1 MESPRYFYMKRI
13 IKKVAV
19 LGSGVMGSRIACH
32 FANIGVPVLLLDIAP
47 KELTADEEKKGL
59 KLDAPAVRNRIVNSA
74 LQAAV
79 VANPSPLYRK
89 SEASRI
95 KTGNFD
101 DNLKEI
107 ATCDWVIEV
116 VVERLDIKKGL
127 YERVEQFRKKGTLIT
142 SNTSGI
148 PIHLLA
154 EGRSQDF
161 KENFAGTHF
170 FNPPR
175 YLKLLEIIPTPETKP
190 EVVDFLLHYGD
201 LYLGKTVV
209 LAKDTPGFI
218 ANRVGVFALLDA
230 MQTMQKLGLT
240 VEETDK
246 LTGPVIGHA
255 KSATLRTSDVVGLD
269 TTINVANGLVQ
280 GLPNDEAKDVFVL
293 PDFMQQMGE
302 NKWLGDK
309 TGQGFYK
316 KVKGADGKSEIH
328 ALDLNTLE
336 YKPSQKVKFATL
348 ELTKSIDKL
357 ADRFKVL
364 VTGKDKAGEFYRLS
378 FGSLFAYV
386 SNRVP
391 EIADQLYKID
401 DALRAGFG
409 WELGPFETWDAL
421 GVQAGLDL
429 AKAAGRTVA
438 PWVEDMLA
446 AGNQTFYK
454 VEGGVRKF
462 YDKESK
468 QYQPVAGVENF
479 IILDN
484 LRASG
489 KVLWKN
495 AGASVIDLGDGIL
508 NVEFHSKMNSL
519 GTDVIQGLLKGV
531 EMAEAG
537 YRGLVVGNDAPNFSA
552 GANLGLVYMQALEQ
566 EFDEL
571 NLMVQQFQQAMMRM
585 RYSSI
590 PVVGTPHGLTLGGGC
605 ELNLHCDR
613 VVASAETYMGLVEF
627 GVGLIPG
634 GGGTKE
640 MTLRTATKY
649 EEGEPELNLL
659 RNTYMTISTA
669 KVSTSAAEAF
679 DLGFLRRG
687 DEIVV
692 NPNRVIA
699 QAKAAAIELADAG
712 YSQPTP
718 KTNIKVHGKGA
729 LAMFKTGVYAM
740 KEGKYISAHDQLIA
754 DKLAYVMCGGDL
766 SAPTEVSEQ
775 YLLDLEREAFLS
787 LTGERKTLERIQ
799 SILTTGKPLRN

>member
-1 MESPRYFYMKRI
+1 MNRT

-32 FANIGVPVLLLDIAP
+32 FANIGVQVLLLDIAP
-47 KELTADEEKKGL
+47 KELTPDEEKKGL
-59 KLDAPAVRNRIVNSA
+59 KLDAPAVRNRIVNAA
-74 LQAAV
+74 LQAAI

-89 SEASRI
+89 ADAAKI

-101 DNLKEI
+101 DNLKDI
-107 ATCDWVIEV
+107 AGCDWTIEV
-116 VVERLDIKKGL
+116 VIERLDIKKSL

-154 EGRSQDF
+154 EGRSEDF
-161 KENFAGTHF
+161 KQHFAGTHF

-175 YLKLLEIIPTPETKP
+175 YLKLLEIIPTADTKP
-190 EVVDFLLHYGD
+190 DVLDFLQHYGD

-209 LAKDTPGFI
+209 MAKDTPGFI
-218 ANRVGVFALLDA
+218 ANRVGVWALLDA

-269 TTINVANGLVQ
+269 TTINVANGLAQ

-293 PDFMQQMGE
+293 PDFVQKMGE
-302 NKWLGDK
+302 SKWLGDK

-316 KVKGADGKSEIH
+316 KVKGEGGKSEIH

-348 ELTKSIDKL
+348 ELTKSIEKL

-364 VTGKDKAGEFYRLS
+364 VGGKDKAGEFYRLS
-378 FGSLFAYV
+378 FGGLFAYV

-391 EIADQLYKID
+391 EISDQLYKID

-421 GVQAGLDL
+421 GVQAGVDL

-438 PWVEDMLA
+438 PWVEEMLA
-446 AGNQTFYK
+446 AGHSTFYK
-454 VEGGVRKF
+454 VEDGVRKF
-462 YDKESK
+462 YDQATKT
-468 QYQPVAGVENF
+468 YQAIPGVENF

-571 NLMVQQFQQAMMRM
+571 NLMIQQFQQAMMRM

-613 VVASAETYMGLVEF
+613 VVAAAESYIGLVEF

-640 MTLRTATKY
+640 MTLRTAAKY
-649 EEGEPELNLL
+649 EEGEPEFNLL

-669 KVSTSAAEAF
+669 KVSTSAAEAM

-692 NPNRVIA
+692 NSNRVIA
-699 QAKAAAIELADAG
+699 AAKAAALELADAG
-712 YSQPTP
+712 YTQPTQ

-740 KEGKYISAHDQLIA
+740 QQGNYISTHDQLIA

-766 SAPTEVSEQ
+766 SSPTEVSEQ

-787 LTGERKTLERIQ
+787 LCGERKTLERIQ

>member
-1 MESPRYFYMKRI
+1 MNRI

-32 FANIGVPVLLLDIAP
+32 FANIGVQVLLLDIAP
-47 KELTADEEKKGL
+47 KELTPDEEKKGL
-59 KLDAPAVRNRIVNSA
+59 TLDKPQVRNRIVNSA
-74 LQAAV
+74 LEAAV
-79 VANPSPLYRK
+79 KANPSPLYRK
-89 SEASRI
+89 QDVSKI

-101 DNLKEI
+101 DNLKDI
-107 ATCDWVIEV
+107 AGCDWTIEV
-116 VVERLDIKKGL
+116 VVERLDIKKSV
-127 YERVEQFRKKGTLIT
+127 YERVEQFRKPGTLIT

-154 EGRSQDF
+154 EGRSEDF
-161 KENFAGTHF
+161 KQHFCGTHF

-175 YLKLLEIIPTPETKP
+175 YLKLLEIIPTPDTKP

-209 LAKDTPGFI
+209 LAQDTPGFI
-218 ANRVGVFALLDA
+218 ANRVGVFGLLDA
-230 MQTMQKLGLT
+230 MHVMQELGLT
-240 VEETDK
+240 VEEVDK
-246 LTGPVIGHA
+246 LTGPMIGHA
-255 KSATLRTSDVVGLD
+255 KSATFRTSDVVGLD
-269 TTINVANGLVQ
+269 TTVNVAKGLGQ
-280 GLPNDEAKDVFVL
+280 SLPHDEAKAVFTL
-293 PDFMQQMGE
+293 PDFVQKMSE

-316 KVKGADGKSEIH
+316 KTKGAGGKTEIL
-328 ALDLNTLE
+328 ALDLNSMEYQPSKKIKFPTLE
-336 YKPSQKVKFATL
+336 ATKPIEKV
-348 ELTKSIDKL
+348 

-364 VTGKDKAGEFYRLS
+364 VGGKDKAGEFYRKS
-378 FGSLFAYV
+378 FAGLFAYV
-386 SNRVP
+386 SNRIP
-391 EIADQLYKID
+391 EITDALYKID

-421 GVQAGLDL
+421 GVQKGLEL
-429 AKAAGRTVA
+429 AEAEGKTVA
-438 PWVEDMLA
+438 PWVGEMLA
-446 AGNQTFYK
+446 AGHTTFYK
-454 VEGGVRKF
+454 VDEKGTRQY
-462 YDKESK
+462 YDIDSK
-468 QYQPVAGVENF
+468 SYQPIPGVENF

-484 LRASG
+484 LRAAG

-495 AGASVIDLGDGIL
+495 AGASVLDLGDGIL
-508 NVEFHSKMNSL
+508 NVEFHSKMNAMGS
-519 GTDVIQGLLKGV
+519 DVIQGLMKGV
-531 EMAEAG
+531 DMAEKG

-552 GANLGLVYMQALEQ
+552 GANLGLVYMFALEQ
-566 EFDEL
+566 DYDEL
-571 NLMVQQFQQAMMRM
+571 NLMIAQFQQAMMRM

-590 PVVGTPHGLTLGGGC
+590 PVVGTPHGLALGGGC
-605 ELNLHCDR
+605 ELNLHCDK
-613 VVASAETYMGLVEF
+613 VVAAAETYMGLVEF

-640 MTLRTATKY
+640 MTLRTAAKY
-649 EEGEPELNLL
+649 EEGEPEYNLL

-692 NPNRVIA
+692 NSNRVIA
-699 QAKAAAIELADAG
+699 QAKATALELADAG
-712 YSQPTP
+712 YTQPVP
-718 KTNIKVHGKGA
+718 QTNIKVHGRGA
-729 LAMFKTGVYAM
+729 LAMFNTGVFAM
-740 KEGKYISAHDQLIA
+740 KEGNYISAHDQKIA

>member
-1 MESPRYFYMKRI
+1 MKRI

-116 VVERLDIKKGL
+116 VVERLDIKKSL

-154 EGRSQDF
+154 EGRSEDF

-175 YLKLLEIIPTPETKP
+175 YLKLLEIIPTPKTKP
-190 EVVDFLLHYGD
+190 DVVDFLLHYGD

-269 TTINVANGLVQ
+269 TTINVANGLAQ

-293 PDFMQQMGE
+293 PDFVKQMGE

-364 VTGKDKAGEFYRLS
+364 VSGKDKAGEFYRLS

-386 SNRVP
+386 SNRIP

-421 GVQAGLDL
+421 GVQAGIDL

-438 PWVEDMLA
+438 LWVEEMLA
-446 AGNQTFYK
+446 AGNSTFYK
-454 VEGGVRKF
+454 VENGVRKF

-468 QYQPVAGVENF
+468 QYQPVSGVENF

-571 NLMVQQFQQAMMRM
+571 NMMIQQFQQAMMRM

-640 MTLRTATKY
+640 MTLRTAAKY
-649 EEGEPELNLL
+649 EEGEPEFNLL

-692 NPNRVIA
+692 NSNRVIA

-712 YSQPTP
+712 YSQPSQ

-740 KEGKYISAHDQLIA
+740 KEGKYISEHDQKIA

-766 SAPTEVSEQ
+766 SSPTEVSEQ

-787 LTGERKTLERIQ
+787 LCGERKTLERIQ
-799 SILTTGKPLRN
+799 AILTTGKPLRN

>member
-1 MESPRYFYMKRI
+1 MKRI

-107 ATCDWVIEV
+107 ASCDWVIEV
-116 VVERLDIKKGL
+116 VVERLDIKKSL

-154 EGRSQDF
+154 EGRSSDF

-175 YLKLLEIIPTPETKP
+175 YLKLLEIIPTPDTKP

-269 TTINVANGLVQ
+269 TTINVANGLAQ

-293 PDFMQQMGE
+293 PDFVKQMGD

-364 VTGKDKAGEFYRLS
+364 VGGKDKAGEFYRLS

-421 GVQAGLDL
+421 GVEAGVGL

-438 PWVEDMLA
+438 PWVEEMLA

-462 YDKESK
+462 YDKESQ
-468 QYQPVAGVENF
+468 QYQPISGVENF
-479 IILDN
+479 VILDN

-531 EMAEAG
+531 ELAENG

-571 NLMVQQFQQAMMRM
+571 NLMIQQFQQAMMRM

-605 ELNLHCDR
+605 ELNLHCDK
-613 VVASAETYMGLVEF
+613 VVASAESYIGLVEF

-640 MTLRTATKY
+640 MTLRTAAKY
-649 EEGEPELNLL
+649 EEGEPEFNLL

-712 YSQPTP
+712 YSQPSQ

-766 SAPTEVSEQ
+766 SSPTEVSEQ

-787 LTGERKTLERIQ
+787 LCGERKTLERIQ

>member
-1 MESPRYFYMKRI
+1 MNRI

-19 LGSGVMGSRIACH
+19 LGSGVMGSRIALH
-32 FANIGVPVLLLDIAP
+32 FANIGVQVLLLDIAP
-47 KELTADEEKKGL
+47 KELTPDEEKKGL
-59 KLDAPAVRNRIVNSA
+59 KLDAPAVKNRIVNAS
-74 LQAAV
+74 LQAAITS
-79 VANPSPLYRK
+79 NPSPLYRK
-89 SEASRI
+89 ADASRI

-101 DNLKEI
+101 DNLKDI
-107 ATCDWVIEV
+107 ATCDWTIEV
-116 VVERLDIKKGL
+116 VVERLDIKKSL
-127 YERVEQFRKKGTLIT
+127 FERIEQFRKPGTLIT

-148 PIHLLA
+148 PIHLMA
-154 EGRSQDF
+154 EGRSEDF
-161 KENFAGTHF
+161 RKHFAGTHF

-175 YLKLLEIIPTPETKP
+175 YLKLLEIIPTPETDQS
-190 EVVDFLLHYGD
+190 VVDFLMHYGD
-201 LYLGKTVV
+201 LYMGKTTV

-218 ANRVGVFALLDA
+218 ANRVGVFAMLDV
-230 MQTMQKLGLT
+230 MQTMQRLGLT
-240 VEETDK
+240 VEEVDK

-269 TTINVANGLVQ
+269 TTINVTNGLAQ

-293 PDFMQQMGE
+293 PDFVKKMGE

-316 KVKGADGKSEIH
+316 KVKGAGGKSEIH

-336 YKPSQKVKFATL
+336 YKPSQKVKFASL
-348 ELTKSIDKL
+348 EATKAIDKV

-364 VTGKDKAGEFYRLS
+364 VAGKDKAADFYRQS

-386 SNRVP
+386 SNRIP
-391 EIADQLYKID
+391 EITDQLYKID

-421 GVQAGLDL
+421 GVQKGLEL
-429 AKAAGRTVA
+429 AQAYGKTVA
-438 PWVEDMLA
+438 PWIEEMLA
-446 AGNQTFYK
+446 AGNSTFYK
-454 VEGGVRKF
+454 VSEQGVKQF
-462 YDKESK
+462 YDLESK
-468 QYQPVAGVENF
+468 SYQAIPGVENF

-484 LRASG
+484 LRATG

-508 NVEFHSKMNSL
+508 NVEFHSKMNTL
-519 GTDVIQGLLKGV
+519 GSDVIQGLMKGV
-531 EMAEAG
+531 DIAEQG

-552 GANLGLVYMQALEQ
+552 GANLGLVYMYALDQ
-566 EFDEL
+566 EFDEI
-571 NLMVQQFQQAMMRM
+571 NMMIAQFQNAMMRM

-590 PVVGTPHGLTLGGGC
+590 PVVGTPHGLALGGGC
-605 ELNLHCDR
+605 ELNLHADK
-613 VVASAETYMGLVEF
+613 VVAAAETYMGLVEF
-627 GVGLIPG
+627 GVGLIPA

-640 MTLRTATKY
+640 MTLRTAAKY
-649 EEGEPELNLL
+649 EEGEPEFNLL
-659 RNTYMTISTA
+659 RNAFVTISTA

-687 DEIVV
+687 DEVVV
-692 NPNRVIA
+692 NNNRLIA
-699 QAKAAAIELADAG
+699 QAKAEAIALADAG
-712 YSQPTP
+712 YTQPVQ
-718 KTNIKVHGKGA
+718 KTDIKVHGRGA
-729 LAMFKTGVYAM
+729 LGMFLTGVHAM
-740 KEGKYISAHDQLIA
+740 RAGNYISDHDVKIA
-754 DKLAYVMCGGDL
+754 NKLAYVMTGGDL
-766 SAPTEVSEQ
+766 SSPTQVSEQ

>member
-1 MESPRYFYMKRI
+1 MKRI

-59 KLDAPAVRNRIVNSA
+59 KLETPAVRNRIVNSA

-79 VANPSPLYRK
+79 AANPSPLYRK
-89 SEASRI
+89 SEVSRI

-107 ATCDWVIEV
+107 ASCDWVIEV
-116 VVERLDIKKGL
+116 VVERLDIKKSL

-154 EGRSQDF
+154 EGRSEDF
-161 KENFAGTHF
+161 KQHFAGTHF

-175 YLKLLEIIPTPETKP
+175 YLKLLEIIPTPDTKP
-190 EVVDFLLHYGD
+190 EVLDFLLHYGD

-269 TTINVANGLVQ
+269 TTINVANGLAQ

-293 PDFMQQMGE
+293 PDFVKQMGE

-316 KVKGADGKSEIH
+316 KVKGEGGKSEIH

-364 VTGKDKAGEFYRLS
+364 VSGKDKAGEFYRLS

-386 SNRVP
+386 SNRIP

-421 GVQAGLDL
+421 GVQAGIDL

-438 PWVEDMLA
+438 PWVEEMLA

-454 VEGGVRKF
+454 VNASGVREF
-462 YDKESK
+462 YDKESQ

-531 EMAEAG
+531 ELAEAG

-571 NLMVQQFQQAMMRM
+571 NMMIQQFQQAMMRM

-613 VVASAETYMGLVEF
+613 VVASAESYIGLVEF

-640 MTLRTATKY
+640 MTLRTAAKY
-649 EEGEPELNLL
+649 EEGEPEFNLL

-669 KVSTSAAEAF
+669 KVSTSAAEAY
-679 DLGFLRRG
+679 DLDFLRRG

-712 YSQPTP
+712 YSQPSQ

-740 KEGKYISAHDQLIA
+740 KEGNYISAHDQKIA

-766 SAPTEVSEQ
+766 SSPTEVSEQ

-787 LTGERKTLERIQ
+787 LCGERKTLERIQ

>member
-1 MESPRYFYMKRI
+1 MNRT
-13 IKKVAV
+13 IKKVTV

-32 FANIGVPVLLLDIAP
+32 FANIGVQVLLLDIAP
-47 KELTADEEKKGL
+47 KELTPDEEKKGL
-59 KLDAPAVRNRIVNSA
+59 KLDAPVVRNRIVNAA
-74 LQAAV
+74 LQAAI

-89 SEASRI
+89 ADAAKI

-101 DNLKEI
+101 DNLKDI
-107 ATCDWVIEV
+107 AGCDWTIEV
-116 VVERLDIKKGL
+116 VIERLDIKKSL

-154 EGRSQDF
+154 EGRSEDF
-161 KENFAGTHF
+161 KQHFAGTHF

-190 EVVDFLLHYGD
+190 EVLDFLQHYGD

-218 ANRVGVFALLDA
+218 ANRVGVWALLDA

-269 TTINVANGLVQ
+269 TTINVANGLAQ
-280 GLPNDEAKDVFVL
+280 GLPDDEAKDVFVL
-293 PDFMQQMGE
+293 PDFVKKMGE
-302 NKWLGDK
+302 SKWLGDK

-316 KVKGADGKSEIH
+316 KVKGEGGKSEIH

-348 ELTKSIDKL
+348 EMTKTIEKL
-357 ADRFKVL
+357 VDRFKVL
-364 VTGKDKAGEFYRLS
+364 VGGKDKAGEFYRLS
-378 FGSLFAYV
+378 FGGLFAYV

-391 EIADQLYKID
+391 EISDQLYKID

-421 GVQAGLDL
+421 GVQAGVDL

-438 PWVEDMLA
+438 PWVEEMLA
-446 AGNQTFYK
+446 AGNSTFYK
-454 VEGGVRKF
+454 VEDGVRKF
-462 YDKESK
+462 YDQASES
-468 QYQPVAGVENF
+468 YQAIPGVENF

-571 NLMVQQFQQAMMRM
+571 NMMIQQFQQAMMRM

-613 VVASAETYMGLVEF
+613 VVAAAESYIGLVEF

-640 MTLRTATKY
+640 MTLRTALKY
-649 EEGEPELNLL
+649 EDGEPEFNLL

-687 DEIVV
+687 DEVV
-692 NPNRVIA
+692 LNSNRVIA
-699 QAKAAAIELADAG
+699 AAKSAAIDLADAG
-712 YSQPTP
+712 YTQPMQ

-740 KEGKYISAHDQLIA
+740 QQGNYISTHDQLIA

-766 SAPTEVSEQ
+766 SSPTEVSEQ

-787 LTGERKTLERIQ
+787 LCGERKTLERIQ

>member
-1 MESPRYFYMKRI
+1 MKRT

-32 FANIGVPVLLLDIAP
+32 FANIGVQVLLLDIAP
-47 KELTADEEKKGL
+47 KELLPDEDKKGL
-59 KLDAPAVRNRIVNSA
+59 TLDAPAVRNRIVNAA
-74 LQAAV
+74 LQAAI

-89 SEASRI
+89 ADASRI
-95 KTGNFD
+95 KTGNLD
-101 DNLKEI
+101 DNLKDI
-107 ATCDWVIEV
+107 AGCDWTIEV
-116 VVERLDIKKGL
+116 VVERLDIKKSL
-127 YERVEQFRKKGTLIT
+127 YERVEQFRKPGTLIT

-154 EGRSQDF
+154 EGRSNDF
-161 KENFAGTHF
+161 KKHFAGTHF

-175 YLKLLEIIPTPETKP
+175 YLKLLEIIPTPDTDV
-190 EVVDFLLHYGD
+190 EVLDFLQHYGD

-269 TTINVANGLVQ
+269 TTINVANGLAQ

-293 PDFMQQMGE
+293 PNFVKKMGE
-302 NKWLGDK
+302 SKWLGDK

-316 KVKGADGKSEIH
+316 KVKGEGGKSEIH

-357 ADRFKVL
+357 ADRFRVL
-364 VTGKDKAGEFYRLS
+364 VGGKDKAGEFYRLS

-391 EIADQLYKID
+391 EISDQLYKID

-409 WELGPFETWDAL
+409 WEMGPFETWDAL
-421 GVQAGLDL
+421 GLQAGIDL

-438 PWVEDMLA
+438 PWIEEMLA
-446 AGNQTFYK
+446 AGNTTFYK
-454 VEGGVRKF
+454 VDASGARQF
-462 YDKESK
+462 YDIESK
-468 QYQPVAGVENF
+468 SYQAIPGVENF

-495 AGASVIDLGDGIL
+495 SGASVVDLGDGIL

-519 GTDVIQGLLKGV
+519 GQDVIEGLLRGV
-531 EMAEAG
+531 DMAEKG
-537 YRGLVVGNDAPNFSA
+537 YRGLVVGNDAPQFSA

-571 NLMVQQFQQAMMRM
+571 NLMISQFQNAMMRM

-590 PVVGTPHGLTLGGGC
+590 PVVGAPHGLTLGGGC

-613 VVASAETYMGLVEF
+613 VVASAESYIGLVEF

-640 MTLRTATKY
+640 MTLRTAAKY
-649 EEGEPELNLL
+649 EEGEPEFNLL

-679 DLGFLRRG
+679 DMGFLRRG
-687 DEIVV
+687 DEVVV
-692 NPNRVIA
+692 NSNRVIA
-699 QAKAAAIELADAG
+699 AAKAAALELADAG
-712 YSQPTP
+712 YTQPTQ

-740 KEGKYISAHDQLIA
+740 QQGNYISTHDQLIA

-766 SAPTEVSEQ
+766 SSPTEVSEQ

-787 LTGERKTLERIQ
+787 LCGERKTLERIQ

>member
-1 MESPRYFYMKRI
+1 MNRT

-32 FANIGVPVLLLDIAP
+32 FANIGVQVLLLDIAP
-47 KELTADEEKKGL
+47 KELLPDEEKKGL
-59 KLDAPAVRNRIVNSA
+59 KLDAPAVKNRIVNAA
-74 LQAAV
+74 LQAAI

-89 SEASRI
+89 ADASRI

-101 DNLKEI
+101 DNLKDI
-107 ATCDWVIEV
+107 ATCDWTIEV
-116 VVERLDIKKGL
+116 VIERLDIKKSL

-154 EGRSQDF
+154 EGRSEDF
-161 KENFAGTHF
+161 KQHFAGTHF

-175 YLKLLEIIPTPETKP
+175 YLKLLEIIPTPDTKS
-190 EVVDFLLHYGD
+190 EVLDYLQHYGD

-269 TTINVANGLVQ
+269 TTINVANGLAQ
-280 GLPNDEAKDVFVL
+280 GLPDDEAKDVFVL
-293 PDFMQQMGE
+293 PDFVKKMGE
-302 NKWLGDK
+302 SKWLGDK

-316 KVKGADGKSEIH
+316 KVKGEGGKSEIH

-348 ELTKSIDKL
+348 EMTKTIEKL

-364 VTGKDKAGEFYRLS
+364 VAGKDKAGEFYRLS

-386 SNRVP
+386 SNRIP
-391 EIADQLYKID
+391 EISDELYKLD

-409 WELGPFETWDAL
+409 WEMGPFETWDAL
-421 GVQAGLDL
+421 GVQAGIDL

-438 PWVEDMLA
+438 PWVEEMAA
-446 AGNQTFYK
+446 AGHTSFYK
-454 VEGGVRKF
+454 VTDAGVRQF
-462 YDKESK
+462 YDIASK
-468 QYQPVAGVENF
+468 GYQAVPGVENF

-495 AGASVIDLGDGIL
+495 SGASIIDLGDGIL

-519 GTDVIQGLLKGV
+519 GQDVILGLLKGV

-552 GANLGLVYMQALEQ
+552 GANLGLVYMQALDQ
-566 EFDEL
+566 DFDEL
-571 NLMVQQFQQAMMRM
+571 NMMIQQFQQAMMRM

-613 VVASAETYMGLVEF
+613 VVAAAESYIGLVEF

-640 MTLRTATKY
+640 MTLRTAAKY
-649 EEGEPELNLL
+649 EDGEPEFNLL

-687 DEIVV
+687 DEVVV
-692 NPNRVIA
+692 NSNRVIA
-699 QAKAAAIELADAG
+699 QAKAAALDLADAG
-712 YSQPTP
+712 YTQPLQ
-718 KTNIKVHGKGA
+718 KTNVKVHGKGA

-740 KEGKYISAHDQLIA
+740 QQGNYISTHDQLIA

-766 SAPTEVSEQ
+766 SSPTEVSEQ

-787 LTGERKTLERIQ
+787 LCGERKTLERIQ

>member
-1 MESPRYFYMKRI
+1 MNRT

-32 FANIGVPVLLLDIAP
+32 FANIGVQVLLLDIAP
-47 KELTADEEKKGL
+47 KELLPDEEKKGL
-59 KLDAPAVRNRIVNSA
+59 KLDVPAVRNRIVNAA
-74 LQAAV
+74 LQAAI

-89 SEASRI
+89 ADAAKI

-101 DNLKEI
+101 DNLKDI
-107 ATCDWVIEV
+107 AGCDWTIEV
-116 VVERLDIKKGL
+116 VIERLDIKKSL

-154 EGRSQDF
+154 EGRSDDF
-161 KENFAGTHF
+161 KQHFAGTHF

-175 YLKLLEIIPTPETKP
+175 YLKLLEIIPTADTKP
-190 EVVDFLLHYGD
+190 DVLDFLQHYGD

-218 ANRVGVFALLDA
+218 ANRVGVWALLDA

-269 TTINVANGLVQ
+269 TTINVANGLAQ
-280 GLPNDEAKDVFVL
+280 GLPDDEAKDVFVL
-293 PDFMQQMGE
+293 PDFVKKMGE
-302 NKWLGDK
+302 SKWLGDK

-316 KVKGADGKSEIH
+316 KVKGEGGKSEIH

-348 ELTKSIDKL
+348 EMTKSIEKL

-364 VTGKDKAGEFYRLS
+364 VGGKDKAGEFYRLS
-378 FGSLFAYV
+378 FGGLFAYV

-391 EIADQLYKID
+391 EISDQLYKID

-421 GVQAGLDL
+421 GVQAGVDL

-438 PWVEDMLA
+438 PWVEEMLA
-446 AGNQTFYK
+446 AGHSTFYK
-454 VEGGVRKF
+454 VEDGVRKF
-462 YDKESK
+462 YDQASK
-468 QYQPVAGVENF
+468 TYQAIPGVENF

-495 AGASVIDLGDGIL
+495 VGASVIDLGDGIL

-571 NLMVQQFQQAMMRM
+571 NLMIQQFQQAMMRM

-605 ELNLHCDR
+605 ELNLHSDR
-613 VVASAETYMGLVEF
+613 VVAAAESYIGLVEF

-640 MTLRTATKY
+640 MTLRTAAKY
-649 EEGEPELNLL
+649 EEGEPEFNLL

-669 KVSTSAAEAF
+669 KVSTSAAEAM

-692 NPNRVIA
+692 NANRVIA
-699 QAKAAAIELADAG
+699 QAKVAALELADAG
-712 YSQPTP
+712 YTQPTQ

-740 KEGKYISAHDQLIA
+740 QQGNYISTHDQLIA

-766 SAPTEVSEQ
+766 SSPTEVSEQ

-787 LTGERKTLERIQ
+787 LCGERKTLERIQ

>member
-1 MESPRYFYMKRI
+1 MNRT

-32 FANIGVPVLLLDIAP
+32 FANIGVQVLLLDIAP
-47 KELTADEEKKGL
+47 KELLPEEEKKGL
-59 KLDAPAVRNRIVNSA
+59 KLEAPAVRNRIVNNA
-74 LQAAV
+74 LQAAIV
-79 VANPSPLYRK
+79 SNPSPLYRK
-89 SEASRI
+89 ADARLI

-101 DNLKEI
+101 DNLKDI
-107 ATCDWVIEV
+107 AGCDWTIEV
-116 VVERLDIKKGL
+116 VVERLDIKQSI
-127 YERVEQFRKKGTLIT
+127 YEKVEQFRKKGTLIT

-154 EGRSQDF
+154 EGRSEDF
-161 KENFAGTHF
+161 RQHFAGTHF

-175 YLKLLEIIPTPETKP
+175 YLKLLEIIPTAETKP
-190 EVVDFLLHYGD
+190 EVLDFLQHYGD

-218 ANRVGVFALLDA
+218 ANRVGVWALLDA

-269 TTINVANGLVQ
+269 TTINVANGLAQ
-280 GLPNDEAKDVFVL
+280 GLPNDEARDVFAL
-293 PDFMQQMGE
+293 PDFVKKLSE

-316 KVKGADGKSEIH
+316 KVKGEGGKSEIL
-328 ALDLNTLE
+328 ALDYNTLE

-348 ELTKSIDKL
+348 ETTKAIEKL

-364 VTGKDKAGEFYRLS
+364 VAGKDKAGEFYRLS
-378 FGSLFAYV
+378 FGGLFAYV

-391 EIADQLYKID
+391 EISDQLYKID

-421 GVQAGLDL
+421 GVPAGVEL
-429 AKAAGRTVA
+429 AKAAGRSVA
-438 PWVEDMLA
+438 TWVEEMLA
-446 AGNQTFYK
+446 AGNSTFYK
-454 VEGGVRKF
+454 VEDGVRKF
-462 YDKESK
+462 YDQQTRS
-468 QYQPVAGVENF
+468 YQPIPGVENF

-495 AGASVIDLGDGIL
+495 AGASVVDLGDGIL
-508 NVEFHSKMNSL
+508 NVEFHSKMNSM
-519 GTDVIQGLLKGV
+519 GQDVIEGLLRGV
-531 EMAEAG
+531 DMAEKG
-537 YRGLVVGNDAPNFSA
+537 YRGLVVGNDAPQFSA
-552 GANLGLVYMQALEQ
+552 GANLGLVYMFALEQ
-566 EFDEL
+566 DFDEL
-571 NLMVQQFQQAMMRM
+571 NLMIGQFQQAMMRM

-590 PVVGTPHGLTLGGGC
+590 PVVGAPHGLTLGGGC

-613 VVASAETYMGLVEF
+613 VVAAAETYMGLVEF

-640 MTLRTATKY
+640 MTLRTALKY

-669 KVSTSAAEAF
+669 KVSTSAAEAL

-692 NPNRVIA
+692 NSNRVIA
-699 QAKAAAIELADAG
+699 QAKAAALELADAG
-712 YSQPTP
+712 YSQPVP
-718 KTNIKVHGKGA
+718 RTNIKVHGRGA
-729 LAMFKTGVYAM
+729 LAMFKTGVFAM
-740 KEGKYISAHDQLIA
+740 KEGKYISEHDQKIA

-787 LTGERKTLERIQ
+787 LCGERKTLERIQ

>member
-1 MESPRYFYMKRI
+1 MNRT

-32 FANIGVPVLLLDIAP
+32 FANIGVQVLLLDIAP
-47 KELTADEEKKGL
+47 KELLPAEESKGL
-59 KLDAPAVRNRIVNSA
+59 KLDAPAVKNRLVNAA

-79 VANPSPLYRK
+79 MSNPSPLYRK
-89 SEASRI
+89 ADASRI

-107 ATCDWVIEV
+107 ASCDWTIEV
-116 VVERLDIKKGL
+116 VVERLDIKKSL
-127 YERVEQFRKKGTLIT
+127 FERVEQFRKPGTLIT

-148 PIHLLA
+148 PIHLMT
-154 EGRSQDF
+154 EGRSEDF
-161 KENFAGTHF
+161 KKHFCGTHF

-175 YLKLLEIIPTPETKP
+175 YLKLLEIIPTPDTDP
-190 EVVDFLLHYGD
+190 AIVDYLMHYGD
-201 LYLGKTVV
+201 LYLGKTTV
-209 LAKDTPGFI
+209 LAKDTPAFI
-218 ANRVGVFALLDA
+218 ANRVGVFAIMDVLRIMQELD
-230 MQTMQKLGLT
+230 LT
-240 VEETDK
+240 VEEVDK
-246 LTGPVIGHA
+246 LTGPIIGHA
-255 KSATLRTSDVVGLD
+255 KSATFRTSDVVGLD
-269 TTINVANGLVQ
+269 TLMNVANGLAQ
-280 GLPNDEAKDVFVL
+280 GLPNDEAKAVFEL
-293 PDFMQQMGE
+293 PDFLKKMGE

-316 KVKGADGKSEIH
+316 KVKGEGGKSEIQ
-328 ALDLNTLE
+328 ALDLATLE
-336 YKPSQKVKFATL
+336 YKAGTKVKFATL
-348 ELTKSIDKL
+348 ELTKTMETL
-357 ADRFKVL
+357 APRFAVL
-364 VTGKDKAGEFYRLS
+364 VTGKDKAGEFYRKS

-386 SNRVP
+386 TNRVP
-391 EIADQLYKID
+391 EITDALYKID

-409 WELGPFETWDAL
+409 WEMGPFETWDAL
-421 GVQAGLDL
+421 GVPKGIELMVAEGKQP
-429 AKAAGRTVA
+429 AA
-438 PWVEDMLA
+438 WVTEMLA
-446 AGNQTFYK
+446 AGHTSFYK
-454 VEGGVRKF
+454 VNGAGSKEY
-462 YDKESK
+462 YDADTKS
-468 QYQPVAGVENF
+468 YQPIRGVENF

-484 LRASG
+484 LRTTG

-519 GTDVIQGLLKGV
+519 GQDVILGLLKGV

-552 GANLGLVYMQALEQ
+552 GANLGLVYMQALDQ

-571 NLMVQQFQQAMMRM
+571 NMMIQQFQQAMMRM

-613 VVASAETYMGLVEF
+613 VVAAAESYIGLVEF

-640 MTLRTATKY
+640 MTLRTAAKY
-649 EEGEPELNLL
+649 EDGEPEFNLL

-687 DEIVV
+687 DEVVV
-692 NPNRVIA
+692 NSNRVIA
-699 QAKAAAIELADAG
+699 QAKAAALDLADAG
-712 YSQPTP
+712 YTQPLQ
-718 KTNIKVHGKGA
+718 KTNVKVHGKGA

-740 KEGKYISAHDQLIA
+740 QQGNYISTHDQLIA
-754 DKLAYVMCGGDL
+754 DKLAFVMCGGDL
-766 SAPTEVSEQ
+766 SSPTEVSEQ

-787 LTGERKTLERIQ
+787 LCGERKTLERIQ